1 MVVCKIV
8 TSRNERIIEY
18 LREYSDELVARGAL
32 PLKGWNKNNVLTVS
46 NETLKFESTVHDF
59 PEQK

>member
-18 LREYSDELVARGAL
+18 LREYSDEFVARGAL
-32 PLKGWNKNNVLTVS
+32 PLNGSNKKMFL
-46 NETLKFESTVHDF
+46 
-59 PEQK
+59 

>member
-1 MVVCKIV
+1 MV

-46 NETLKFESTVHDF
+46 NRTLKFEYTVHDF